1 VTAFLWER
9 RKPGTDRDDAAIDS
23 RLPPLPQATPWR
35 HGVALWWLIAATES
49 VNGSVR
55 ELVLAPW
62 LGDAAA
68 QRIGFASACVLIV
81 AIATVFAPWMRA
93 TGAAAQL
100 RIGALWALL
109 TLAFEA
115 GLAAAMGLS
124 PADFLAD
131 YDPRRGGLMAF
142 GMALLVVAPM
152 LGAWLR
158 RVASA

>member
-1 VTAFLWER
+1 MTALARTHGEDGAR
-9 RKPGTDRDDAAIDS
+9 RD
-23 RLPPLPQATPWR
+23 ATPWR

-55 ELVLAPW
+55 ELVLVPW

-68 QRIGFASACVLIV
+68 QRLGFMSACVLIV

-93 TGAAAQL
+93 TGAPAQL

-115 GLAAAMGLS
+115 GLAVAMGLS
-124 PADFLAD
+124 RADFLAD

-142 GMALLVVAPM
+142 GMALLLFAPM

-158 RVASA
+158 RVARG